1 MRIKDIMNKEPYIL
15 YEDDTLLEA
24 SKFMKQERIKNLT
37 VVDSNGKLVGL
48 ITLREI
54 INSMSSNTQMGLV
67 KDAML
72 TNIKAV
78 SPETPLK
85 GAIEIMLLNKFG
97 CLPVTDNSRNLIG
110 FVTEMD
116 LLKTLYDLIDLPDD
130 FKSIEE
136 QPTFARKLSN
146 KFNTCEMN
154 KKAVESENPFV
165 KQKAW

>member
-24 SKFMKQERIKNLT
+24 SKFMKQEKIRNLT
-37 VVDSNGKLVGL
+37 VVDSSGKLVGL

-54 INSMSSNTQMGLV
+54 INAMSSNTQMGLV
-67 KDAML
+67 KDAMI
-72 TNIKAV
+72 TQIKSV
-78 SPETPLK
+78 GPDTPLK

-97 CLPVTDNSRNLIG
+97 CLPVTDSSRNLIAM
-110 FVTEMD
+110 VTEID
-116 LLKTLYDLIDLPDD
+116 LLKTLYDLIELPDD

-146 KFNTCEMN
+146 KFNACEIN
-154 KKAVESENPFV
+154 NTREKISSPF
-165 KQKAW
+165 KNQL